1 MNKMRE
7 RGGKSATA
15 TLAWIAR
22 MPRQSVRQ
30 LRPRH
35 QEQLRISAHAHG
47 IKSLMRKYFLE
58 KQKVSD
64 TKKSGVLPNIQSY
77 QSYIIPLNKYF

>member
-1 MNKMRE
+1 MRE
-7 RGGKSATA
+7 RRRKSATA

-35 QEQLRISAHAHG
+35 PEQLRIYTHAHG
-47 IKSLMRKYFLE
+47 IKSLIIE
-58 KQKVSD
+58 
-64 TKKSGVLPNIQSY
+64 NIFY
-77 QSYIIPLNKYF
+77 